1 MNKQIS
7 GHIYALL
14 ANIFWGLMAPVG
26 KSALAAFTPFTV
38 TTFRMVGAA
47 ACFWL
52 LSLCCKREQVSPHD
66 MLRIFFA
73 ALFALVFNQGV
84 YIFGLSLTSP
94 IDASIVTTTLPIVTM
109 VVAAIFLRE
118 PVTHKKVIG
127 IFLGALGALTLIVS
141 NSGASAGDGTLLG
154 DLFCLISQISFS
166 IYLSVFKGLSQRYS
180 PVTMNKWMFVY
191 ASLCYIPFS
200 YRDLATTPWPEI
212 PTAAWLQVGY
222 VVVFGSF
229 LAYICIMQA
238 QRLMSPT
245 VVSMYNYMQPIV
257 ATSVAVALGMGVF
270 NWQKVVAILL
280 VFTGVYIVTQSKSRS
295 QLEAEKQQNAG

>member
-14 ANIFWGLMAPVG
+14 ANLFWGLMAPVG

-180 PVTMNKWMFVY
+180 PITMNKWMFVY

-238 QRLMSPT
+238 QRLMRPT

-295 QLEAEKQQNAG
+295 QLEVEKQQNAG

>member
-1 MNKQIS
+1 MNKQIT

-14 ANIFWGLMAPVG
+14 ANIFWGLMAPIG
-26 KSALAAFTPFTV
+26 KSALAAFTPLTV

-52 LSLCCKREQVSPHD
+52 LSLCCRREQVSPRD
-66 MLRIFFA
+66 MLHIFFA

-109 VVAAIFLRE
+109 VVAALCLRE
-118 PVTHKKVIG
+118 PVTHLKVAG

-141 NSGASAGDGTLLG
+141 NSGAAAGDGTLAG
-154 DLFCLISQISFS
+154 DLCCLVAQISFS
-166 IYLSVFKGLSQRYS
+166 IYLTVFKGLSQRYS

-200 YRDLATTPWPEI
+200 YRDLASTAWSTI

-238 QRLMSPT
+238 QRLMRPT

-257 ATSVAVALGMGVF
+257 ATAVAVAIGMGVF

-280 VFTGVYIVTQSKSRS
+280 VFTGVYIVTRSKSR
-295 QLEAEKQQNAG
+295 QQMEAEKQQKAG